1 MLLDR
6 QMDKQTVYTYNYT
19 YLKKRNSGYYNM
31 NEPWV
36 QDDEWNE
43 QIPNESINMRDLEY
57 SAL

>member
-31 NEPWV
+31 NEPWI
-36 QDDEWNE
+36 QDDECNE
-43 QIPNESINMRDLEY
+43 QISYDSINMRYLEY
-57 SAL
+57 SGL